1 MKAGFLGVFPIGQDS
16 TTVCV
21 CLPEQENE
29 YGVVTITNHK
39 LYCMLCHRE
48 CKHTLHIE
56 ELIQSEKCPESL
68 EELATLLS
76 ESPPSSGSKKT
87 SPMGISW
94 KKTPYILSEAQQK
107 ILRNGVFSFQCT
119 DDNEVVIP
127 LSTTESQQCPLC
139 GSKQVKDKVSLPLIM
154 ERSIHK
160 GLGKFQQLYF
170 HYCIH

>member
-1 MKAGFLGVFPIGQDS
+1 MKAGFQGVFPIGQDS

-21 CLPEQENE
+21 CLPEQDNE
-29 YGVVTITNHK
+29 YGVVTVINHK
-39 LYCMLCHRE
+39 LYCMLCHRV
-48 CKHTLHIE
+48 CKHTLHVE
-56 ELIQSEKCPESL
+56 ELIQSENCPEIL

-76 ESPPSSGSKKT
+76 TLPSSSGSKKT

-119 DDNEVVIP
+119 NDNEAILP
-127 LSTTESQQCPLC
+127 LLTTESQQCPTC
-139 GSKQVKDKVSLPLIM
+139 RSKLVKDEVHLPLIM
-154 ERSIHK
+154 EKSIHK
-160 GLGKFQQLYF
+160 ALSKAQLVCF